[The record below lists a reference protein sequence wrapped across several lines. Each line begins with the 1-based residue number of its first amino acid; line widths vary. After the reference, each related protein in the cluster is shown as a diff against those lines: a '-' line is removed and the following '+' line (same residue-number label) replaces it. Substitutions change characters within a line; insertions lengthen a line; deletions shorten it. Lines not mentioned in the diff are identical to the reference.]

1 LHEAKEALRIKLP
14 ADKNAALRLNPGEE
28 PFDQPASGISR
39 KVALLSFLEQTSDLR
54 VSDLAASAQPRS
66 GCSVFSS
73 FFFWNELTSCGVHSR
88 PLHHHEAACN
98 VRTNLIGAALR
109 ACRAA
114 LFLRPSTPFRESVE
128 RVTSK
133 NQAFSKS

>member
-1 LHEAKEALRIKLP
+1 LAP
-14 ADKNAALRLNPGEE
+14 ADRRVYSLKPEGC
-28 PFDQPASGISR
+28 SR
-39 KVALLSFLEQTSDLR
+39 KVALLSFLEQTGGLR
-54 VSDLAASAQPRS
+54 VSTAL
-66 GCSVFSS
+66 FL
-73 FFFWNELTSCGVHSR
+73 FWNELASCGVHST

-133 NQAFSKS
+133 NLAFSKS